1 MGENA
6 NDYPYVTRL
15 DLRYGPLEIV
25 DVPALDAACTDAW
38 YNQTLCRVNGSVVR
52 LGIIKGEYHWHK
64 HDDEDELFYV
74 HRGLIRIQVKDQPV
88 IILEEGQ
95 LCVIPKGAEH
105 KPGSYEPS
113 VVLMFE
119 PSALKS
125 TGD

>member
-1 MGENA
+1 MI
-6 NDYPYVTRL
+6 PVV
-15 DLRYGPLEIV
+15 DLESRICEIEKPWSPV
-25 DVPALDAACTDAW
+25 DVTYINDQVIRAA
-38 YNQTLCRVNGSVVR
+38 
-52 LGIIKGEYHWHK
+52 IFHGEYHWHK